1 MTLTWLKAYGSGA
14 RANPIMGA
22 IASKM
27 SEADMKAASEYIAG
41 LR

>member
-1 MTLTWLKAYGSGA
+1 LKAYANGG
-14 RANPIMGA
+14 RANPIMGG

-27 SEADMKAASEYIAG
+27 SEPDMKAVAEYIAG